1 MPKIVVNGAVIRCN
15 QGAVP
20 VKLVVLPT
28 QLTHADEQSIA
39 TVMDFVPMVN
49 IGPFGMCRSMANP
62 AVVAATSAAM
72 GVLTPAPCVPNTV
85 APWSPGSN
93 AVTVDNLRALTDDS
107 TCMCAWA
114 GSIDVV
120 DAGSPNVTTDG

>member
-15 QGAVP
+15 QGTAP

-28 QLTHADEQSIA
+28 QLNQAGDLSIA
-39 TVMDFVPMVN
+39 TVMDFVPLKN
-49 IGPFGMCRSMANP
+49 IGPFAMCRSMANP
-62 AVVAATSAAM
+62 AVASATSAAM
-72 GVLTPAPCVPNTV
+72 GVLTPAPCVPVTTS
-85 APWSPGSN
+85 PWTPGAA

-120 DAGSPNVTTDG
+120 DAGTSNITTD